1 MLLFLVCVC
10 VCVCLSFWVMS
21 NSATPWAVA
30 RQSPLPMDSPA
41 KNTGEGCHSLLPFPL
56 FSWESL
62 AGTMESIV
70 VPHHPCPKLLSTPQ
84 NNFFG
89 PREDRGEV
97 CLILCL
103 KPGFLKNPRRESLL
117 IQWNSCGR
125 ISATTFYLQQNDF
138 SFFFFFAVSVLSTF

>member
-1 MLLFLVCVC
+1 
-10 VCVCLSFWVMS
+10 MS

-70 VPHHPCPKLLSTPQ
+70 VPHHLCPKLLSTPQ

-97 CLILCL
+97 L
-103 KPGFLKNPRRESLL
+103 F
-117 IQWNSCGR
+117 
-125 ISATTFYLQQNDF
+125 F
-138 SFFFFFAVSVLSTF
+138 S